1 MAYKINTEKPSVKM
15 KAEKIKRIISEID
28 SSKTVAILELT
39 KLPDALLQNLR
50 KKLRGHGKIIVAKK
64 PVLERVL
71 KQTKLAAHEKECEKP
86 IALILT
92 DLSPIKLNRLLKEN
106 KKRRAAKIGEI
117 APFEIIIPEG
127 ETDLPAGPA
136 LSELK
141 SAGLNVQI
149 KAGKIAIIR
158 DSVVAKVGETITEP
172 KAKAM
177 QKLNVMPFEVVAKL
191 ITATDKEHVYDISL
205 LNIDET
211 LEKDMQRALSDAF
224 NMSLNANYPTKQ
236 NAGMLLQSAFRQS
249 VSLSINGALYSSS
262 TIEQLLASAL
272 RQGSALGKLG

>member
-1 MAYKINTEKPSVKM
+1 MAYTIDIEKPSVKT
-15 KAEKIKRIISEID
+15 KVEKIKQIVSEIN

-64 PVLERVL
+64 PVMLRVI
-71 KQTKLAAHEKECEKP
+71 KQTKLATHEKECDKP

-92 DLSPIKLNRLLKEN
+92 DLSPIKLNKLLKEN
-106 KKRRAAKIGEI
+106 KRRRAAKVGEV

-149 KAGKIAIIR
+149 RAGKIAIIK
-158 DSVVAKVGETITEP
+158 DSVVAKVGEVITEP

-177 QKLNVMPFEVVAKL
+177 QKLNVMPFEVVAKI
-191 ITATDKEHVYDISL
+191 ITATDKEYVYDITL

-211 LEKDMQRALSDAF
+211 LNVDMQRALSDAF
-224 NMSLNANYPTKQ
+224 NMSLNTNYPTKQ
-236 NAGMLLQSAFRQS
+236 NIDLLLQNAYRQS
-249 VSLSINGALYSSS
+249 IDLSVNGALYSSS
-262 TIEQLLASAL
+262 TIEQLLASGV
-272 RQGSALGKLG
+272 RQGAALTKLG